1 MKFVRILA
9 AALLLAAPVAAAAEG
24 LTPADLA
31 YLKKEFGLDTSSAV
45 IAQLT
50 PNQQN
55 ALHSAVDDL
64 KNFPDS
70 RDRQVRSYLWL
81 VYQRQCKHWAE
92 AHPGED
98 CSPAPTPEAR
108 PGKTISD
115 HICANCHL
123 FGTGSAAS
131 FHKLAQQRVY
141 NAHKV
146 SHALKHSEKM
156 VPIVLTPEQLEQLAV
171 YINSLK

>member
-1 MKFVRILA
+1 MKPARLFALI
-9 AALLLAAPVAAAAEG
+9 LLLAAPAAFAAAG
-24 LTPADLA
+24 LTDDDLA
-31 YLKKEFGLDTSSAV
+31 YLKREFGLDRSSAV

-55 ALHSAVDDL
+55 ALHSAIDDL

-81 VYQRQCKHWAE
+81 VYQRQCKHWRETHAD
-92 AHPGED
+92 ED
-98 CSPAPTPEAR
+98 CPPAPTPEAR
-108 PGKTISD
+108 PGKAISD
-115 HICANCHL
+115 HICASCHL
-123 FGTGSAAS
+123 FGTDTAAS

-141 NAHKV
+141 DAHKV
-146 SHALKHSEKM
+146 SHALKHSQKM
-156 VPIVLTPEQLEQLAV
+156 VPIVLAPEQLEQLAI